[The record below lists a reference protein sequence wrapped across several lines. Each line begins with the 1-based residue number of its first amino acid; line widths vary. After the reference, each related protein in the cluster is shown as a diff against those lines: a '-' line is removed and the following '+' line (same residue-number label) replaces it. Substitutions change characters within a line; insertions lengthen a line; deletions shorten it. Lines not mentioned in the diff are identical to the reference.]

1 MIQNGINY
9 IGSLILNVT
18 DDTATLQVTEPGMWD
33 DIYYGIYMRDADSAD
48 AEIEVVNTYTLQKT
62 DINLHKVGTKENSN
76 LDGKGA
82 IFALYQGEL
91 VEATGAIKWGNSP
104 LDDYDSVD
112 ATSETNEL
120 SLEPGYYKL
129 VETQAP
135 GGFMLL
141 SEPIFFKV
149 DTTGVTLI
157 QENGNPYEAGEAPDM
172 WFVNTDENG
181 IQLIIKNEAIYNLP
195 SAGGPGI
202 YLYMLGGALLL
213 MTGALMVYNERK
225 KEVSRS

>member
-1 MIQNGINY
+1 MEE
-9 IGSLILNVT
+9 T
-18 DDTATLQVTEPGMWD
+18 
-33 DIYYGIYMRDADSAD
+33 
-48 AEIEVVNTYTLQKT
+48 
-62 DINLHKVGTKENSN
+62 
-76 LDGKGA
+76 GK
-82 IFALYQGEL
+82 IRWE
-91 VEATGAIKWGNSP
+91 TSP
-104 LDDYDSVD
+104 LDDYDSVK
-112 ATSETNEL
+112 AISETNEL

-157 QENGNPYEAGEAPDM
+157 QENGDQYGDGEAPEM
-172 WFVNTDENG
+172 WSVDTSGNR

>member
-1 MIQNGINY
+1 
-9 IGSLILNVT
+9 
-18 DDTATLQVTEPGMWD
+18 
-33 DIYYGIYMRDADSAD
+33 
-48 AEIEVVNTYTLQKT
+48 
-62 DINLHKVGTKENSN
+62 
-76 LDGKGA
+76 
-82 IFALYQGEL
+82 
-91 VEATGAIKWGNSP
+91 
-104 LDDYDSVD
+104 
-112 ATSETNEL
+112 
-120 SLEPGYYKL
+120 
-129 VETQAP
+129 
-135 GGFMLL
+135 MLL